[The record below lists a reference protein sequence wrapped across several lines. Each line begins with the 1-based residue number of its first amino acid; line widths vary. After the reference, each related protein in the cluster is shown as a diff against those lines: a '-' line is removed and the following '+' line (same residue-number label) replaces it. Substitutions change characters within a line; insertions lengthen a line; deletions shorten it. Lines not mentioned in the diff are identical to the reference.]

1 MYGAQGFVSP
11 PAAPS
16 GEALAAV
23 RRVAAATTLAV
34 LGLAL
39 LYPVLAVRLHDLGA
53 GTAVIGA
60 FSMLPFAM
68 VALAAPAMPRLFA
81 RVGVG
86 PAYRAGLAVQLAT
99 ALGYLAT
106 DHFGIWCALAV
117 VSGIGAAAEWTA
129 TEALIAHHAPP
140 ARRGHVTGLY
150 QTVLGAALALGPLL
164 PVMLGLDANRATIIA
179 AGLMAV
185 ALVIA
190 AWPAVGRLQAAQ
202 AAARHATALWAARQ
216 QPTLV
221 WAALVGGVFEA
232 GLPSISAAWGAHQG
246 LDLGAATSI
255 AGVLG
260 VGSFLLQYPTGRWA
274 DRVPVQRLLGG
285 AGVLLAAGSAALAL
299 SPWHA
304 GWLWVA
310 AALWGAMGGALYTL
324 TMIRVAHSFV
334 ASSAVAGTAAV
345 IGGYTVGAALG
356 PLLTGLLLQAGGAG
370 GASAGLSALALS
382 VVVASR
388 RRRPA
393 APLTPPPGA

>member
-1 MYGAQGFVSP
+1 VNQTASS
-11 PAAPS
+11 A

-23 RRVAAATTLAV
+23 KRVAAATTLAV

-53 GTAVIGA
+53 STAAIGA

-68 VALAAPAMPRLFA
+68 VALAAPVMPRLFA

-86 PAYRAGLAVQLAT
+86 PAYRAGLALQLVT

-106 DHFGIWCALAV
+106 DHFGTWCALAV

-164 PVMLGLDANRATIIA
+164 PVLLGLDASGATTTA
-179 AGLMAV
+179 AALMAF

-202 AAARHATALWAARQ
+202 PTARHASALWAARQ

-246 LDLGAATSI
+246 LGLGAATSI

-260 VGSFLLQYPTGRWA
+260 VGSFLLQYPTGRWT

-285 AGVLLAAGSAALAL
+285 AGIGLVVGSASLAL

-304 GWLWVA
+304 GWLWVS

-324 TMIRVAHSFV
+324 TMIRVAHAFA

-345 IGGYTVGAALG
+345 IGAYTVGAALG
-356 PLLTGLLLQAGGAG
+356 PLATGLLFQGAG
-370 GASAGLSALALS
+370 ATGAAVGLAVLASS
-382 VVVASR
+382 VVFAGWR
-388 RRRPA
+388 RGRGAR
-393 APLTPPPGA
+393 LTPPPGA